1 MKSFILKP
9 IVFSLFVLLSTQ
21 CIYPQSPGLDWV
33 IKQGVGTDEAGWR
46 VLRDFAG
53 NLIVVSIFKGS
64 AQMGGQ
70 TYTQL
75 GSDDWDFLV
84 SKFDQSGNH
93 IWTNQYYGT
102 DDVTFPEVKLD
113 GSGNVYLYIPFGADG
128 SVFFGGS
135 VSVSSNVS
143 QADGGMCLA
152 KYNSN
157 GTLAWAVN
165 AASTVGN
172 SGGFRTMDVTSN
184 GDIIF
189 QNWAFEELHINGSSN
204 VYSNTTPPFGKTF
217 TAKFNSSG
225 SYLWHSTLANG
236 PLNPI
241 GIHFSSNGQDA
252 YIAGRLTGTM
262 SFGNNVSLN
271 STGGN
276 DIYLV
281 KLTAGSFSVALWG
294 GQISS
299 PSNLTVRQMTVD
311 NNNNIYLVGQGSGS
325 VSFGNNVALNLSSEK
340 LFVGKFDNAGQC
352 LWATTVTDSN
362 IFSVRTTSLDNQ
374 GNLYLAGDFSDTVTV
389 NGVVHISNGGSDAI
403 ITKVGSQGAVIW
415 SKTFGG
421 PFSDYCRADANNDNE
436 IFITGGFESTVDF
449 GGTTLTSAGEND
461 FFLAK
466 YSGCDLPPLNVL
478 SPSGTVLCGSSDSIT
493 LELQSI
499 PSNTPLQWLL
509 NGVPISNQTNS
520 QLIVTQAGNYS
531 ISTIASACSDT
542 SSVLTVTSSNLIFS
556 INSSS
561 SINSICSGD
570 MITLSTNLPFATYN
584 WSDGTQQNS
593 ISVSQPGIYSVTV
606 TDFGGCTAID
616 SIEIT
621 QFPAPSEPDI
631 IIGNDCIL
639 ACDTTLI
646 QGDYKWRLNG
656 TVVGNN
662 SQFHNARTTGSGFY
676 TIEVEDL
683 NGCVAV
689 SAPVPVSCAVGIKDD
704 DIDFPSVKIIT
715 ISNGVKLKIE
725 QSHPELQRI
734 SFFDNL
740 GREIKSIDADRRLLF
755 QEFEV
760 TFKTAGV
767 YFVVLR
773 VENKK
778 PFIQKFII
786 N

>member
-1 MKSFILKP
+1 MKFFILKP

-102 DDVTFPEVKLD
+102 DDVYFPEVKLD
-113 GSGNVYLYIPFGADG
+113 GLGNIYLFIPFDGDG
-128 SVFFGGS
+128 SVFFGGG
-135 VSVSSNVS
+135 VSVSAPST
-143 QADGGMCLA
+143 GGGNCLA
-152 KYNSN
+152 KYLSN
-157 GTLAWAVN
+157 GTLAWAIN
-165 AASTVGN
+165 AASTKGTI
-172 SGGFRTMDVTSN
+172 GGTRTMDVTAG
-184 GDIIF
+184 GDVIF
-189 QNWAFEELHINGSSN
+189 QNWAYEELIINGNTSTFT
-204 VYSNTTPPFGKTF
+204 NTTPPFGKTF
-217 TAKFNSSG
+217 IAKYNTSG
-225 SYLWHSTLANG
+225 SYLWHSTVANG
-236 PLNPI
+236 AWNPLGLHYSPNNQNAYVA
-241 GIHFSSNGQDA
+241 GGFS
-252 YIAGRLTGTM
+252 GTRN
-262 SFGNNVSLN
+262 FGNGVSLT

-281 KLTAGSFSVALWG
+281 KLTAGSFAVALWAA
-294 GQISS
+294 QISS
-299 PSNLTVRQMTVD
+299 VNSIGIRQVIVD
-311 NNNNIYLVGQGSGS
+311 NNDNIYVVGQGDGNISL
-325 VSFGNNVALNLSSEK
+325 GNNISLNLPSNQI
-340 LFVGKFDNAGQC
+340 FVGKYNNSGQC
-352 LWATTVTDSN
+352 LLATAITDSGN
-362 IFSVRTTSLDNQ
+362 FFISNVSLDNL
-374 GNLYLAGDFSDTVTV
+374 GNLYLAGSFSDTVGI
-389 NGVVHISNGGSDAI
+389 NGNLYISNGGTDAI
-403 ITKVGSQGAVIW
+403 ITKVSSQGIIQWA
-415 SKTFGG
+415 KAFGG
-421 PFSDYCRADANNDNE
+421 NFSDYCRADANNDNE
-436 IFITGGFESTVDF
+436 VFITGGFESTVDF

-493 LELQSI
+493 LELQSL

-509 NGVPISNQTNS
+509 NGIPISNQTNS

-531 ISTIASACSDT
+531 ISTIAGACSDT

-561 SINSICSGD
+561 STNSICSGD

-662 SQFHNARTTGSGFY
+662 SQFHDARTTGSGFY
-676 TIEVEDL
+676 TIEIEDL

-689 SAPVPVSCAVGIKDD
+689 SAPVSVSCAVGIKDD

-778 PFIQKFII
+778 PIIQKFII